1 MTYAVGSLIET
12 NDFNNFVALV
22 NAIWSTGS
30 GNSGYGQAGLGSVT
44 SGSIITAADWNNLLT
59 RIANSAS
66 HQGTTLGSYI
76 DGSPSFGEILFF
88 EPNLNN
94 NVTLVT
100 NNRLNAAT
108 QGSTGSSV
116 ITNTSISWSNSL
128 TMTWTVSFASD
139 NAARY
144 FFNSGGQLA
153 LTASHPA
160 GAGINTIFN
169 QMASNLGTIVLSAP
183 TGANTANIVGLTYTG
198 VTKIGG
204 GGSATVNTALG
215 FYSLTSSNQQLIQQN
230 AAGSFYYYTS
240 SVLKIFARYN
250 GAGVLTIE
258 MLWDEI
264 PNGAAVSTGSSGSL
278 TVRYPESTNIANT
291 WGTPTIT
298 TSVTGS

>member
-1 MTYAVGSLIET
+1 MTYAAGSLIET

-22 NAIWSTGS
+22 NAIWSVGS
-30 GNSGYGQAGLGSVT
+30 GNSGYGQSALSSTT

-66 HQGTTLGSYI
+66 HQGTTLGSYV

-116 ITNTSISWSNSL
+116 ITNSSISWVNSL
-128 TMTWTVSFASD
+128 TMTWTITFASD
-139 NAARY
+139 STARY

-153 LTASHPA
+153 FTASHPT
-160 GAGINTIFN
+160 GSGVNPVFN
-169 QMASNLGTIVLSAP
+169 QMASNLGTVVLSAP
-183 TGANTANIVGLTYTG
+183 VGANTASIVGLSYTG

-204 GGSATVNTALG
+204 GGSASVNTDLG
-215 FYSLTSSNQQLIQQN
+215 FYSLTSSNQMLIQQN
-230 AAGSFYYYTS
+230 ASGGYYANSFI
-240 SVLKIFARYN
+240 KIFARYN
-250 GAGVLTIE
+250 GSGVLTIE
-258 MLWDEI
+258 MLWDEV
-264 PNGAAVSTGSSGSL
+264 PDGAIVSTGSVGSL
-278 TVRYPESTNIANT
+278 TIRYPESVYISNT